1 MAHLNEARV
10 IYNVQ
15 AGGFDMAEKAKHYLL
30 IVNDGPYGNER
41 PFNALRIAMNLVK
54 RESARSP
61 SISRKCAKAVST
73 LRLWTRACGANG
85 R

>member
-1 MAHLNEARV
+1 
-10 IYNVQ
+10 
-15 AGGFDMAEKAKHYLL
+15 MAEKAKHYLL

>member
-1 MAHLNEARV
+1 M
-10 IYNVQ
+10 IYNVR

>member
-1 MAHLNEARV
+1 
-10 IYNVQ
+10 
-15 AGGFDMAEKAKHYLL
+15 MAEKAKHYLL

-41 PFNALRIAMNLVK
+41 PFNALRIEWKSDPFWNYIAMNLVK

>member
-1 MAHLNEARV
+1 M